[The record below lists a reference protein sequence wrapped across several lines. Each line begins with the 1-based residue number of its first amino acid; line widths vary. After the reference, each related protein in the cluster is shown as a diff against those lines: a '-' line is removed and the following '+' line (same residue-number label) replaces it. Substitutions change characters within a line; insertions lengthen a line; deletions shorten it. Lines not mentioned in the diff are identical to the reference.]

1 MATTTSRAAE
11 NRRQLMSEGSE
22 QRLSVLLT
30 GATGFVGGY
39 VARRAVEHGHRVR
52 ALVRRREAAD
62 ELAKQGVEVVVG
74 DITRPQSLEGA
85 ADGCDAV
92 IHLVGIIREKPPV
105 ATFDGV
111 HTRGTIRVLEAAE
124 RAGVKKFVHMSS
136 LGARADGTAYQR
148 TKFEAEEVVRRSQ
161 IPHVI
166 FRPSIVVGAGG
177 EFIEILLRMLRAVP
191 LAPVIGDGRYRLQP
205 VDVEDV
211 AAAFVQAAE
220 RDDLASECF
229 EIGGPHKLTYNR
241 VLEIICEEYGLHRRR
256 LHVPVG
262 LVKPLVDIASNWR
275 LPTPVTWDQL
285 AMLFEESIV
294 PGEKNVLRD
303 VFGLQPTSLRTVLQR
318 LPKRRRRRRD

>member
-1 MATTTSRAAE
+1 
-11 NRRQLMSEGSE
+11 MSESSE

-39 VARRAVEHGHRVR
+39 VARHIVERGHRLR
-52 ALVRRREAAD
+52 ALARKPDAAEA
-62 ELAKQGVEVVVG
+62 LVQQGVEVVEG
-74 DITRPQSLEGA
+74 DITRPKSLEEA
-85 ADGCDAV
+85 AYGCDAV

-105 ATFDGV
+105 ATFEGV

-124 RAGVKKFVHMSS
+124 RAGAKKFVQMSA

-148 TKFEAEEVVRRSQ
+148 TKFEAEEVVRRSE

-166 FRPSIVVGAGG
+166 FRPSLIVGPGG
-177 EFIEILLRMLRAVP
+177 EFIELLLRMLRAFP
-191 LAPVIGDGRYRLQP
+191 LTPVIGDGRYRLQP
-205 VDVEDV
+205 IDVEDV

-220 RDDLASECF
+220 RDDLAGECF

-241 VLEIICEEYGLHRRR
+241 VLEIVCEEYGLHRRR
-256 LHVPVG
+256 LHIPVG
-262 LVKPLVDIASNWR
+262 LVRPVVDIASNWR
-275 LPTPVTWDQL
+275 LPTPVTSDEL

-303 VFGLQPTSLRTVLQR
+303 AFGLQPTSLRTVLQR
-318 LPKRRRRRRD
+318 LPKRRRWRRS

>member
-1 MATTTSRAAE
+1 M
-11 NRRQLMSEGSE
+11 NDGSE

-39 VARRAVEHGHRVR
+39 VAQRAVERGHRLR
-52 ALVRRREAAD
+52 ALVRKGDAAE
-62 ELAKQGVEVVVG
+62 ELAKQGVEVVEG
-74 DITRPQSLEGA
+74 DITQPQSLEGA
-85 ADGCDAV
+85 ADGCEAV
-92 IHLVGIIREKPPV
+92 MHLVGIIREKPPV
-105 ATFDGV
+105 TTFDGV

-124 RAGVKKFVHMSS
+124 RAGVKKFLHMSA

-148 TKFEAEEVVRRSQ
+148 TKFEAEEVVRRSG

-166 FRPSIVVGAGG
+166 FRPSIVVGSGG
-177 EFIEILLRMLRAVP
+177 EFIELLLRILRALPVT
-191 LAPVIGDGRYRLQP
+191 PVIGDGRYRLQP

-211 AAAFVQAAE
+211 ATAFVQAAE
-220 RDDLASECF
+220 RDDLAGECF

-275 LPTPVTWDQL
+275 LPTPVTSDEL
-285 AMLFEESIV
+285 AMMFEESIV

-303 VFGLQPTSLRTVLQR
+303 VFGLQPTSLRAVLQR
-318 LPKRRRRRRD
+318 LPKRRRWRRN